1 MKTSKTIFYFK
12 KGNNKMNTYIN
23 KPSVKKFAAI
33 LVTLSAVSLSG
44 CLGAHDNPLLGH
56 WKLESV
62 STTSDAPL
70 LAVDIAQAMNQKAI
84 GEHVQF
90 TPTEMISHLPGG
102 PNTSKVPVVKYEVR
116 DSGKKVVVVQDQHQG
131 NIVIRENQD
140 ADFSDGGDKVTLH
153 SGTLILHLKKD

>member
-1 MKTSKTIFYFK
+1 
-12 KGNNKMNTYIN
+12 MNTHIN
-23 KPSVKKFAAI
+23 KRSVKKFAAV
-33 LVTLSAVSLSG
+33 LVTLSAISLSG
-44 CLGAHDNPLLGH
+44 CLGAHNNPLLGH

-70 LAVDIAQAMNQKAI
+70 LAVDIAQAMNQKAV
-84 GEHVQF
+84 GEKIEF

-102 PNTSKVPVVKYEVR
+102 PNTSRAPVIKYKVR
-116 DSGKKVVVVQDQHQG
+116 DNGRKVVVVQNQHQG
-131 NIVIRENQD
+131 NIVIREDQD